1 MFSAVLQ
8 GNSCSSSEF
17 LHHVHTPHTVLLIS
31 LILVFLM
38 SNLCNKPPTPR
49 WHCTSGSLL
58 QQLCSSL
65 HLLDEQ
71 KVLLSCFRMKEH
83 FFLLNPIFV
92 ASSRDRGWRTIRSNT
107 NIEPC
112 LGLSLHNRKKMK
124 RKLKL
129 CQRQHANYHLFMHL
143 AQHFPVSCQTCRYRF
158 VQSLHCGLISL
169 TKEPFHHADTVTGNT
184 LNSSVFSSHEHPK
197 TIDHNQVSANSPWK
211 NMLL

>member
-1 MFSAVLQ
+1 MFSAVETLVVPQ
-8 GNSCSSSEF
+8 SSFIMCMHHTLSCSSHSSSCF
-17 LHHVHTPHTVLLIS
+17 LWATFATNHQ
-31 LILVFLM
+31 
-38 SNLCNKPPTPR
+38 PPDDTAR
-49 WHCTSGSLL
+49 VAAC
-58 QQLCSSL
+58 CSSS
-65 HLLDEQ
+65 
-71 KVLLSCFRMKEH
+71 VLRSICWMNKNYFSAVFRMKEH

-112 LGLSLHNRKKMK
+112 WGLSLHNRKKMK

-169 TKEPFHHADTVTGNT
+169 TKEPFHHADTVTGNM